1 MTRVKILALLVGMIL
16 LFTLPALVS
25 AQVQFPHIFVGT
37 VTLDGAPAPEGTVV
51 SAWVEGVTDAAG
63 TTTTSGGGYNIVADP
78 GEDSWAGLTVTFL
91 VAGSAAGEIATF
103 EHGGA
108 DVLDL
113 TATSGAVTPEPTAAP
128 AAVDLAA
135 IAAEV
140 VSELKGDASF
150 LRAVTG
156 SDGSDGSDG
165 VDGTDGTDGAD
176 GDDGFAGPPGRKG
189 ADGVDGSDGARGP
202 GGGEGAAG
210 TRGAAGSDGTDG
222 ASGAPGA
229 AGEDASS
236 ALGIVALILAII
248 ALVGAGGAYM
258 LSRRS

>member
-37 VTLDGAPAPEGTVV
+37 VTLDGAPAPDGTVV
-51 SAWVEGVTDAAG
+51 SARVEGVADAAG
-63 TTTTSGGGYNIVADP
+63 TTTTSGGSYNIVADP

-156 SDGSDGSDG
+156 SDGSDG

-202 GGGEGAAG
+202 GGAKGAAG

-248 ALVGAGGAYM
+248 ALLGAGGAYM

>member
-16 LFTLPALVS
+16 LFTLPAVVS

-37 VTLDGAPAPEGTVV
+37 VTLDGDAAPDGTVV

-63 TTTTSGGGYNIVADP
+63 TATTSGGSYSIVADP
-78 GEDSWAGLTVTFL
+78 GEDSWAGLAVTFL
-91 VAGSAAGEIATF
+91 VAGSPAAESTTF

-113 TATSGAVTPEPTAAP
+113 TATSGAVIPEPTAAP

-140 VSELKGDASF
+140 VSELKNDASF
-150 LRAVTG
+150 LRSV
-156 SDGSDGSDG
+156 SGSDGSDG
-165 VDGTDGTDGAD
+165 VNGTDGDDGSD
-176 GDDGFAGPPGRKG
+176 GGDGFAGPPGRKG
-189 ADGVDGSDGARGP
+189 ADGADGSAGARGPSGGNGASGVRGTSGSDGA
-202 GGGEGAAG
+202 A
-210 TRGAAGSDGTDG
+210 G

-229 AGEDASS
+229 AGDDASS
-236 ALGIVALILAII
+236 ALGIVALILALI
-248 ALVGAGGAYM
+248 ALGGAGGAFL